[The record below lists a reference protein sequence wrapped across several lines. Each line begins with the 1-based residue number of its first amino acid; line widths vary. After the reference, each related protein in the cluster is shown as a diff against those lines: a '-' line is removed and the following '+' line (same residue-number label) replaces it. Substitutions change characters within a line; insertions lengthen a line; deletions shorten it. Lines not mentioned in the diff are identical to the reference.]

1 MSEINENK
9 LGLIL
14 NYSETAKSEFTLESQ
29 RDLYKIV
36 YDKVSNFKQTPEL
49 NVFVIAGLRGTG
61 KTTILKSI
69 ANKFPK
75 SVYISGDYMRTT
87 DLSFDNVIEYADKF
101 GIEIILIDEIHNL
114 ENWGE
119 SLKINSDLYRKKIFI
134 ITGSSSLLLRDQGAK
149 IKRRAI
155 FFDIYPLSLRE
166 FLKIKYN
173 LVIEQKTIN
182 IIKDLFNN
190 NLDEEKYYY
199 DLLKLDKMIPKEVYS
214 KYGEYLERQFPL
226 TINLETPYNVTRDI
240 VERAVE
246 KDIPLFSNL
255 TTKVLVKV
263 NSIIQYLSLSEKTNV
278 TKISNVVGLN
288 QDTIEK
294 ILLALEMADIIRSID
309 PVNPTNAMKSN
320 QKRYVFT
327 APSVRLAYSSYDIKT
342 TIGYAREDLFASI
355 ISANQRELKYI
366 YEQKQYDFVV
376 NGRTFEIGGKSKK
389 AKNVIVIAQN
399 QKLKY
404 DNTSKTLY
412 VPLELFSLI
421 A

>member
-1 MSEINENK
+1 MSEINEDK

-69 ANKFPK
+69 ANKFSK
-75 SVYISGDYMRTT
+75 SVYISGDYMRTNG
-87 DLSFDNVIEYADKF
+87 LSFDNVIEYADKF

-119 SLKINSDLYRKKIFI
+119 SLKINSDLYRKKMFI

-173 LVIEQKTIN
+173 LVIEQKTID

-226 TINLETPYNVTRDI
+226 TINLENPYNVTRDI

-342 TIGYAREDLFASI
+342 TIGYAREDLFAAI
-355 ISANQRELKYI
+355 IFANQRELKYI